1 MMYKI
6 FQTQIIKQKIFVSP
20 LITIILPGHRSEL
33 QTDNSD
39 EGPTQSFPPCSGGG
53 LSHRLSLIFVPPPQV
68 RVHSDHSS
76 QFPHS
81 PPPRNYLGYINS
93 DLKLFLEYLDNTI
106 L

>member
-1 MMYKI
+1 MIEEYNDV
-6 FQTQIIKQKIFVSP
+6 QKFLDSKKVFVSP

-81 PPPRNYLGYINS
+81 PPPKNYLGYINS
-93 DLKLFLEYLDNTI
+93 DLKNFLEYTI
-106 L
+106 K